1 MSAHALCGSGRSRG
15 LRGWR
20 DCCHLSILWRRS
32 ELSLIHALRSQQRYS
47 LHIRAARIW
56 SPETMLLITE
66 LYIRFWKR
74 RHRAETPNYQAAFLR
89 GAITGESGG
98 FSGGG
103 GVIKS

>member
-1 MSAHALCGSGRSRG
+1 
-15 LRGWR
+15 
-20 DCCHLSILWRRS
+20 
-32 ELSLIHALRSQQRYS
+32 
-47 LHIRAARIW
+47 
-56 SPETMLLITE
+56 MLLITE

-103 GVIKS
+103 GVIKSFRCKVP